1 MQAKPLALL
10 FALAFAGV
18 ALSGC
23 LEAPS
28 FLFAADSEATAQKN
42 LDLAQEAAKA
52 WSSNATLTSVFAFET
67 AEPES
72 DLPTDPDVGNGRAV
86 AWWYGF
92 AAGNETRAYRVTADG
107 QVALEN
113 DTSETG
119 MDADQTLPLGE
130 WTIDSDRALETA
142 KANQTFGAV
151 ASGKNV
157 SYAEGIANEEG
168 STQWFVA
175 AYGESGFVIAL
186 VDATTGE
193 LTSVESM
200 DFDFGSMWGGAW
212 GGSWGGGM
220 APEVEMSEAGELDRE
235 EPVAEFPFTLTSGGQ
250 EARLLIEISKRVPT
264 DALNWKVVDAAD
276 EVVAEGSLGR
286 TGFMGDGEET
296 SFVIEDAG
304 DYTLLLFYESRAI
317 LALGGVEYEFTFTV
331 GGAPGMD
338 FDWG

>member
-52 WSSNATLTSVFAFET
+52 WSANATLTSVFAFET

-107 QVALEN
+107 EVALEN
-113 DTSETG
+113 DTSEAG

-130 WTIDSDRALETA
+130 WTVDSDKALETA

-151 ASGKNV
+151 ASGQNV

-186 VDATTGE
+186 VDAKTGE

-220 APEVEMSEAGELDRE
+220 APEVEMSETGTLDAS
-235 EPVAEFPFTLTSGGQ
+235 EPVAEFPFSLETGDQDAVLSIAFDKQ
-250 EARLLIEISKRVPT
+250 LPT
-264 DALNWKVVDAAD
+264 DGMRWDILDTSD
-276 EVVAEGSLGR
+276 ESVAGERMGR
-286 TGFMGDGEET
+286 TYLLGDGEE
-296 SFVIEDAG
+296 FEFEIEEPGEYRLVLTYDSYALVPAG
-304 DYTLLLFYESRAI
+304 SIAYKFD
-317 LALGGVEYEFTFTV
+317 FTV
-331 GGAPGMD
+331 GGMPGG